1 MFLFL
6 VFCYCITITYVV
18 IITTIII
25 TTILHS
31 IISTTAVL
39 LLLATLIH
47 SIPGKFFGSVK
58 KVFKQLWDF
67 L

>member
-18 IITTIII
+18 IITTII

-58 KVFKQLWDF
+58 KVLKQLWDF